1 MENFHIN
8 SATSVKQLRTKLLNN
23 KIISLSVYL
32 PKSKNLLRDA
42 QNSLSRVIATSNEKR
57 AKDENKRK
65 RNQKEMKMR
74 R

>member
-65 RNQKEMKMR
+65 QNQKEMKMR